1 MSVPGGRRQS
11 RRQYDSV
18 RVGMFTATCVL
29 TSLLALS
36 PGLSQ
41 RDGVINTDDL
51 EGLREFLPRNGR

>member
-1 MSVPGGRRQS
+1 
-11 RRQYDSV
+11 
-18 RVGMFTATCVL
+18 MFTTNCVL

-41 RDGVINTDDL
+41 RDGVINTDDF